1 MAAIS
6 ATLLRQCP
14 SFRPGVAY
22 VLRNA
27 LYLQPC
33 ARNVAA
39 TSLLAS
45 RGPGFALPA
54 DCGFERLDPDAEPS
68 AAELA
73 AVVDEVYAA
82 STASSAGAM
91 GESDAGVTFAGDG
104 EPLLALETL
113 ISTVELLQVRRNGL
127 PMRLVTSGLFGSEVA
142 QRLLGSGALA
152 LGDADAR
159 RETRIASVSVAL
171 NADSPALFE
180 RLVGPP
186 NGAAGFGQVC
196 GFISALA
203 EGGAAVE
210 CTCVEHQDVDVA
222 ATRRLALA
230 LGAREL
236 RVRPYFPAS

>member
-6 ATLLRQCP
+6 TTLLRQCP

-104 EPLLALETL
+104 EPLTL
-113 ISTVELLQVRRNGL
+113 TLTLTLTPTLTPTLTLTRR
-127 PMRLVTSGLFGSEVA
+127 A
-142 QRLLGSGALA
+142 AAGAR
-152 LGDADAR
+152 DADRDR
-159 RETRIASVSVAL
+159 RA
-171 NADSPALFE
+171 
-180 RLVGPP
+180 
-186 NGAAGFGQVC
+186 AAG
-196 GFISALA
+196 
-203 EGGAAVE
+203 E
-210 CTCVEHQDVDVA
+210 
-222 ATRRLALA
+222 
-230 LGAREL
+230 
-236 RVRPYFPAS
+236 PYP

>member
-1 MAAIS
+1 MPSIWSVCVVFLSTRAPGIDELYRGRMAAIS

-54 DCGFERLDPDAEPS
+54 DCGFERLEPDAEPS

-73 AVVDEVYAA
+73 ALVDEVYAA

-142 QRLLGSGALA
+142 ERLLGSGALA
-152 LGDADAR
+152 VGDADAR
-159 RETRIASVSVAL
+159 RETRIASVSVAQHGQIGL
-171 NADSPALFE
+171 Q
-180 RLVGPP
+180 PP
-186 NGAAGFGQVC
+186 PRR
-196 GFISALA
+196 
-203 EGGAAVE
+203 
-210 CTCVEHQDVDVA
+210 VA
-222 ATRRLALA
+222 ACIT
-230 LGAREL
+230 
-236 RVRPYFPAS
+236 

>member
-6 ATLLRQCP
+6 TTLLRQCP

-113 ISTVELLQVRRNGL
+113 ISTVELLQVNPNPNPNPDPNPNLNPNPNPNPDPNPNPIQATFCLNQCSGRGACLSGYCRRAPQPQPL
-127 PMRLVTSGLFGSEVA
+127 T
-142 QRLLGSGALA
+142 
-152 LGDADAR
+152 
-159 RETRIASVSVAL
+159 
-171 NADSPALFE
+171 
-180 RLVGPP
+180 
-186 NGAAGFGQVC
+186 
-196 GFISALA
+196 
-203 EGGAAVE
+203 
-210 CTCVEHQDVDVA
+210 
-222 ATRRLALA
+222 
-230 LGAREL
+230 
-236 RVRPYFPAS
+236 

>member
-6 ATLLRQCP
+6 TTLLRQCP

-113 ISTVELLQVRRNGL
+113 IATVELLQVN
-127 PMRLVTSGLFGSEVA
+127 PNPNPNP
-142 QRLLGSGALA
+142 
-152 LGDADAR
+152 DPNPN
-159 RETRIASVSVAL
+159 L
-171 NADSPALFE
+171 N
-180 RLVGPP
+180 P
-186 NGAAGFGQVC
+186 N
-196 GFISALA
+196 
-203 EGGAAVE
+203 
-210 CTCVEHQDVDVA
+210 
-222 ATRRLALA
+222 
-230 LGAREL
+230 
-236 RVRPYFPAS
+236 PNPNP